1 MAEKVIEV
9 TPISIRFR
17 SMADCIARGFPTI
30 CPGNDDVA
38 ESPGELPD
46 LPGRK
51 DGVARDDAAVGAV
64 NIV

>member
-1 MAEKVIEV
+1 MAG
-9 TPISIRFR
+9 
-17 SMADCIARGFPTI
+17 CIARGFPTI
-30 CPGNDDVA
+30 CPGNDAVA